1 MTNKEL
7 ASIMYPDVTKTIDD
21 YEEIYPERNLKEG
34 AIVSRFAPSPTGFV
48 HMGSLLTAFI
58 ERKFPKDTDGV
69 FYLRIEDTDQKRSVE
84 NGIQG
89 IIDDLKNFDITIDE
103 GVVSETEE
111 KGNYGPYIQTKRLD
125 IYKTF
130 AKYLVENDYA
140 YPCFCSS
147 EDIEEIRKRQ
157 EKNKDRIGYYGRF
170 AKCRYLSNEERAEKI
185 KNGESYVLRLK
196 STGDFN
202 RKIVVND
209 CVRGK
214 VEFPEN
220 DIDHILIKS
229 DGIPVYHFAHVVDD
243 HLMRTTHVMRG
254 EEWFPSTPLHI
265 ELFKKFGFKVPK
277 YAHLGLVM
285 KIDEDGTR
293 RKLSKRK
300 DPEAA
305 VSFYHEKGIPIE
317 AVKLYLTTIA
327 NSNFESWY
335 DANKDKT
342 IDDFKLDFKKIS
354 ASGTLFDLDKML
366 NISKNYISRL
376 KASEVY
382 EASLKWALEFD
393 KELYDLLT
401 KYKDYSINL
410 FNIEREQKKPR
421 KDYSCY
427 SDIKNQIWYMYDELF
442 DTKENVY
449 SNVEIKKYYNSDILF
464 DYINNYYNSNDTK
477 DEWYEKVKQLATK
490 YGFAANV
497 KDYKE
502 NPDDYNGH
510 VGDVCEFIRVAITS
524 LTMTPDLYEL
534 LKLLGEDRI
543 KNRFNKFSEY
553 MKNSK

>member
-7 ASIMYPDVTKTIDD
+7 ANIMYPNVTKTIDD
-21 YEEIYPERNLKEG
+21 YEKMYPERNLKEG

-58 ERKFPKDTDGV
+58 ERKFPKDTGGV

-103 GVVSETEE
+103 GVVSENEE
-111 KGNYGPYIQTKRLD
+111 KGNYGPYIQSKRTD
-125 IYKTF
+125 IYNTF

-170 AKCRYLSNEERAEKI
+170 ARCRNLTNEERAEKI

-202 RKIVVND
+202 KKITIND

-214 VEFPEN
+214 VDYPEN

-265 ELFKKFGFKVPK
+265 ELFKKFGFKVPR

-285 KIDEDGTR
+285 KIDEDGSR

-534 LKLLGEDRI
+534 LRLLGEDRI